1 MMSTTADGAPPFAAT
16 VAPAASLDASERA
29 RAILDAIALLQES
42 IETLQNMRTP
52 VVNNDLETAIQN
64 ARDQMVAYD
73 ALLRATLQGGR
84 WRRYIRGASAK

>member
-1 MMSTTADGAPPFAAT
+1 MSTAEAPQFAA
-16 VAPAASLDASERA
+16 APAASLDASERA

-42 IETLQNMRTP
+42 LETLQNMRTA

-73 ALLRATLQGGR
+73 RLLLSLQGGFRRPR
-84 WRRYIRGASAK
+84 WLLSKRNAWV